1 MADRRKSPRLV
12 MLDNGKE
19 EATEDDGK
27 EEATGVASRKGCC
40 LAACS
45 VVDLTSLASDLDP
58 NAPEYLDPNATPCL
72 RGNCSNAASKTVAE
86 RTVDAVM
93 VGDGA
98 LSEDDDC
105 ALPTVDGLTSR
116 LIVGWPDGGLD
127 KVNGAKAGWGFTL
140 CEQKNINGEL
150 VMELVDDGCGPV
162 IEQHHPEWMQPC
174 FWGSTDQSPGQAEF
188 CGTIEMLKRMHGVA
202 L

>member
-105 ALPTVDGLTSR
+105 ALPTVLCPWSETGEGVPELR
-116 LIVGWPDGGLD
+116 FVHNLVKMIVIGSC
-127 KVNGAKAGWGFTL
+127 GFRAP
-140 CEQKNINGEL
+140 
-150 VMELVDDGCGPV
+150 CGP
-162 IEQHHPEWMQPC
+162 M
-174 FWGSTDQSPGQAEF
+174 GSNHSS
-188 CGTIEMLKRMHGVA
+188 V
-202 L
+202 